1 MAQGDGMVS
10 VSGRQVA
17 PTDAVLMGTGALM
30 LVDGFLPWYGV
41 DIGPFGDFTVKGLS
55 SGFFAWLP
63 IVLVVAV
70 GALVAARVFAG
81 RSLPVGRVGSVGP
94 AALALA
100 GSGLAT
106 VLLLLKLLTDNEFT
120 RYGIYLGILLAAVQA
135 WYAYRAFRASGEV
148 VPSFGR
154 GAGSA

>member
-1 MAQGDGMVS
+1 MV
-10 VSGRQVA
+10 VLGGRQVA
-17 PTDAVLMGTGALM
+17 PADAVLMGTGALM

-55 SGFFAWLP
+55 SGALAWLP

-81 RSLPVGRVGSVGP
+81 RVLPSGAVGP
-94 AALALA
+94 AVLALA

-106 VLLLLKLLTDNEFT
+106 VLLLLKLLVDSSFT
-120 RYGIYLGILLAAVQA
+120 RFGLYVGIVLAAVQA

-148 VPSFGR
+148 LPSVGR
-154 GAGSA
+154 TSRPPAA

>member
-1 MAQGDGMVS
+1 MVS

-41 DIGPFGDFTVKGLS
+41 DVGPFGDFTVKGLS

-81 RSLPVGRVGSVGP
+81 RSLPVGTVGP
-94 AALALA
+94 AALALGA
-100 GSGLAT
+100 SGLAT
-106 VLLLLKLLTDNEFT
+106 VLLLVKLLTDSSYT
-120 RYGIYLGILLAAVQA
+120 RFGIYLGILLAAVQG

-154 GAGSA
+154 GAGRA